1 MSTRFSSAALLGLA
15 LLLMPLTRALAHEIA
30 GNRFFPATL
39 TVDDPGVNDELSMP
53 TMSIT
58 KSGDE
63 PPVKQLDFSSE
74 YSKRITEA
82 FAISV
87 MPTWTRL

>member
-1 MSTRFSSAALLGLA
+1 MSSRLVCAASSGLA
-15 LLLMPLTRALAHEIA
+15 LALIPLSGATAHEIA